1 MLASTGDAGAG
12 AGVLK
17 RERTATLSRRMSS
30 RQEEKER
37 RRREREERE
46 AAEHAKAARGRR
58 LQMVFGA
65 LLALIVVG
73 GGIAL
78 ALTLSGG
85 GGGSSASSDVPAG
98 SAEIPAQQQSDLTKA
113 AAAAG
118 CKVVHAP
125 NEGAGHIEKD
135 FKPSDYKQNP
145 PTSGPHF
152 PEWYQD
158 GIYAAGDTPE
168 LGKLVHTLEHGR
180 IDIQYKPGTPK
191 TTIAQLETLYNEMD
205 GGHHLLLFQNTTN
218 MPFAVAATAWD
229 YQLGCPAMNDKV
241 FDAIRAFREE
251 HIDKG
256 PEVVA

>member
-1 MLASTGDAGAG
+1 
-12 AGVLK
+12 
-17 RERTATLSRRMSS
+17 MSS

-46 AAEHAKAARGRR
+46 AAEKASAARRKRMQVVLG
-58 LQMVFGA
+58 VV
-65 LLALIVVG
+65 LALVLVG
-73 GGIAL
+73 GGAFAL
-78 ALTLSGG
+78 VSTL
-85 GGGSSASSDVPAG
+85 GGGSDTETEAPAG
-98 SAEIPAQQQSDLTKA
+98 SANIPAKQEGDLKKA

-118 CKVVHAP
+118 CKLVDAP
-125 NEGAGHIEKD
+125 NEGAGHEDKQ

-158 GIYAAGDTPE
+158 GIYGPGDTPE

-180 IDIQYKPGTPK
+180 IDIQYKPGTPAS
-191 TTIAQLETLYNEMD
+191 TVAQLETLYNEMD
-205 GGHHLLLFQNTTN
+205 GGYHLLLFQNETK

-229 YQLGCPAMNDKV
+229 HQLGCPTMNPKV

-251 HIDKG
+251 YIDKG
-256 PEVVA
+256 PEKVA